1 MARKMTQEQCKA
13 ELRKLLG
20 DSMSCAE
27 GLKDILAVERD
38 ALELRDADALN
49 NAATQKQIFINNLE
63 ELEASRS
70 KISTVCGFG
79 RGPEYMPALAE
90 WCNDESSTANSWQNF
105 IAVVKDCSELNST
118 NGTIIN
124 VMRQQT
130 KIALSL
136 LRSGDPDSDIYGPHG
151 QTAGTLG
158 THSLAE
164 V

>member
-1 MARKMTQEQCKA
+1 MVRKMTQELCKA

-20 DSMSCAE
+20 DSIFCAE
-27 GLKDILAVERD
+27 GLKEILAVERD
-38 ALELRDADALN
+38 ALERRDTDALN
-49 NAATQKQIFINNLE
+49 NAATQKQSYIKNLE
-63 ELEASRS
+63 ELETTRG
-70 KISTVCGFG
+70 KISAACGFG
-79 RGPEYMPALAE
+79 NGPEHMPALAE
-90 WCNDESSTANSWQNF
+90 WCNDESFAADSWQNF
-105 IAVVKDCSELNST
+105 IAIAKDCSELNAT

-130 KIALSL
+130 KNALSL